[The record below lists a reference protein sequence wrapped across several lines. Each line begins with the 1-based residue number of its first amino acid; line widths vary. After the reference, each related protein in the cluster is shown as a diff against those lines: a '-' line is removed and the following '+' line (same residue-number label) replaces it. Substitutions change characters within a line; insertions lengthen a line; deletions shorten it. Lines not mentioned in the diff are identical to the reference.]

1 MLIPDMPAAPPQT
14 QAIVMVAQTNQAV
27 RSPANV
33 KRVMG
38 VCHVVAN
45 IPEALKKYD
54 AGVFPSQPYIYPW
67 SEISVY
73 FREVEHRDIN
83 IYAGNAGPL
92 DTSSSA
98 IVQQPKHGT
107 LVDAG
112 PGKYQAYY
120 YKPDAGYFGN
130 DSAVIEAEVNGLKVK
145 INYYF
150 HSLDTKAFSESV
162 VCAEKGLIWKISQD
176 ANGTPTLTAVSYQ
189 SPTTSVT
196 DTTVA
201 DTTALTAALDSNI
214 LSTLGVRSSRS
225 SIVAL
230 SLVVWHLLGFAD
242 AQPNLLAL
250 TPKVD

>member
-1 MLIPDMPAAPPQT
+1 MLIPDMPAVPPQT
-14 QAIVMVAQTNQAV
+14 PPAVMIAQTNQIA
-27 RSPANV
+27 RSPTNA

-38 VCHVVAN
+38 VCYVVAN

-54 AGVFPSQPYIYPW
+54 AGVFPSQTLVYPYEYV
-67 SEISVY
+67 SAY
-73 FREVEHRDIN
+73 FREFEHREIN

-92 DTSSSA
+92 DTSSSV
-98 IVQQPKHGT
+98 ILQPPKHGT
-107 LVDAG
+107 LVDAE

-150 HSLDTKAFSESV
+150 HSLDTKKFIESK
-162 VCAEKGLIWKISQD
+162 VCGKNWPFWKISQD
-176 ANGTPTLTAVSYQ
+176 ANGTPILTAVSYQ

-201 DTTALTAALDSNI
+201 NKK
-214 LSTLGVRSSRS
+214 
-225 SIVAL
+225 VAGL
-230 SLVVWHLLGFAD
+230 SLSHCHIKIGA
-242 AQPNLLAL
+242 P
-250 TPKVD
+250 